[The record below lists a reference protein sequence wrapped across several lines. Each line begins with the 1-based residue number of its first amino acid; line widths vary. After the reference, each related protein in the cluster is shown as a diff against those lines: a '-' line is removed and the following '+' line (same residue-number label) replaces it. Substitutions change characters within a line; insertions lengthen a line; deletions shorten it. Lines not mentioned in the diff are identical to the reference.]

1 MRIAIG
7 GLSHETN
14 TFCVAPTEVGEFKD
28 REWSRGEALVARH
41 RGVRDYLGG
50 MLAAA
55 EERGIEAVPTFATRA
70 TPSGT
75 IRRAA
80 YEEMRSELLAGLEG
94 AVRSGVDAICLAL
107 HGAGVA
113 EGVDDIEGDILA
125 RVRALAGPALPVVV
139 TLDLHA
145 NVTDEMARHATAL
158 LGVNEYPHV
167 DSYDRG
173 AEALAL
179 AADTA
184 AGRVDPRM
192 RLVRIPM
199 LVPTTATSQSPV
211 REINARCRDWEGR
224 PGVIDCTFFHGFA
237 HTDAPVVAAAVV
249 AVADGRPAAA
259 EEAVSDVARYA
270 WGLRE
275 AFLKSAPGPA
285 EAIKQALASDGRPV
299 VINETSDNPGGGAPG
314 DGTYLL
320 RAMLE
325 ARVTEACFGF
335 LWDPETAAQAHAAG
349 AGAVIRVRL
358 GGKTDAMHGAP
369 IDAEAYVKCLTDGR
383 FVQQSPM
390 GRGARVDLGRMARLV
405 IPAGAT
411 PGGGID
417 ILVSSVRSQTLDP
430 EVFLLHGIDVTRC
443 RIVALKSSQHFR
455 AGFEPLAARIITA
468 DSPGLTTLDLTT
480 FPYRR
485 LARPVWPL
493 DEQTRFPS

>member
-14 TFCVAPTEVGEFKD
+14 TFCAALTEVNEFKD
-28 REWSRGEALVARH
+28 REWTHGEALAARH

-50 MLAAA
+50 MLASA
-55 EERGIEAVPTFATRA
+55 EERGIEVVPTFATRA

-75 IRRAA
+75 ISRRA
-80 YEEMRSELLAGLEG
+80 YDEMRGELLAGLEG
-94 AVRSGVDAICLAL
+94 AGRIDGICLAL

-113 EGVDDIEGDILA
+113 DGVDDIEGDILE
-125 RVRALAGPALPVVV
+125 RVRALAGPAVPIVV
-139 TLDLHA
+139 TLDLHG
-145 NVTDEMARHATAL
+145 NLTDAMARYATAL

-167 DSYDRG
+167 DSYERG
-173 AEALAL
+173 VEAIAL
-179 AADTA
+179 AADAA
-184 AGRVDPRM
+184 AGRVRPAM
-192 RLVRIPM
+192 RLVRLPM

-249 AVADGRPAAA
+249 AIADGRAELAQEAAA
-259 EEAVSDVARYA
+259 DAARYA

-275 AFLKSAPGPA
+275 AFLKSAPPPA
-285 EAIKQALASDGRPV
+285 EAIRRALASDGRPV

-314 DGTYLL
+314 DGTHLL
-320 RAMLE
+320 RALLDANAAE
-325 ARVTEACFGF
+325 SCFGF
-335 LWDPETAAQAHAAG
+335 VWDAETAAQAHAAG
-349 AGAVIRVRL
+349 AGATIRVRL
-358 GGKTDAMHGAP
+358 GGRTDTMHGAP
-369 IDAEAYVKCLTDGR
+369 IECDAYVKCLTDGR
-383 FVQQSPM
+383 LIQQSPM

-405 IPAGAT
+405 IPVK
-411 PGGGID
+411 GGGVD
-417 ILVSSVRSQTLDP
+417 VLVSSVRSQTLDP

-455 AGFEPLAARIITA
+455 AGFEPVAARIITA

-485 LARPVWPL
+485 LTRPVWPL
-493 DEQTRFPS
+493 DEDAAFEV